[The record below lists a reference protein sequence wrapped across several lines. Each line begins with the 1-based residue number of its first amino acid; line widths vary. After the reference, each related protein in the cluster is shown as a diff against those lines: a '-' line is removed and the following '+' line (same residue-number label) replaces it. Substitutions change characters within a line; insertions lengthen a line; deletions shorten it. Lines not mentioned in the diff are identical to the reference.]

1 MPTEY
6 RLGRLKGR
14 FVVSWWEHGKRR
26 RYRLKASRREDADR
40 EALDLIRRTIEA
52 PREGVTVND
61 LWSAYCRD
69 RQGRRVAEAMRH
81 EWKALGPHFGHFRPD
96 QVTAELCRKYAAKRR
111 KAGKHDGTIWTE
123 LGHLRTVFLWAHRQR
138 LIDFAPPVERPPKP
152 APRERFLTR
161 AEAERLVASAT
172 QPHIRLAI
180 LLMLATA
187 ARVGA
192 ILELKWSR
200 IDFERGLVDLRAS
213 DIGPRKGRAIVP
225 MNDGLRAA
233 LLTAKEAAL
242 SEYVVE
248 WAGGP
253 VRSVKTGFN
262 AACRAAG
269 LKVTPHDLRRTAARL
284 MVEAGVSIE
293 EVAQYLGHTNPQVT
307 FRVYGRF
314 SPTHLR
320 KAASVLD
327 FATIGEVQ

>member
-1 MPTEY
+1 MPEY

-14 FVVSWWEHGKRR
+14 FVISWWEHGKRR

-40 EALDLIRRTIEA
+40 EALDLIRRKIEA
-52 PREGVTVND
+52 PRERVTVGD
-61 LWSAYCRD
+61 LWNAYRRD

-81 EWKALGPHFGHFRPD
+81 EWKALGPHFGHYRPD
-96 QVTAELCRKYAAKRR
+96 QMTVELCRKYAAKRR

-123 LGHLRTVFLWAHRQR
+123 LGHLRSVFNWAHRQR
-138 LIDFAPPVERPPKP
+138 LIDFAPSIERPAKP
-152 APRERFLTR
+152 PPRERFLTR
-161 AEAERLVASAT
+161 AEAERLVAAAT

-200 IDFERGLVDLRAS
+200 IDFERRLVDLRAS
-213 DIGPRKGRAIVP
+213 DIGPRKGRAVVP

-242 SEYVVE
+242 SDYVVE

-253 VRSVKTGFN
+253 VKSIKTGFK
-262 AACRAAG
+262 AAVAKAG
-269 LKVTPHDLRRTAARL
+269 LKITPHDLRRTAARL
-284 MVEAGVSIE
+284 MVEAGVPIE

-314 SPTHLR
+314 SPAYLR

-327 FATIGEVQ
+327 FATIGEVR